1 MSTGSVSGVF
11 RLRSRKK
18 RRRRRPQSGREE
30 AFWKKK
36 RSILR
41 GDRADYRASLVQGN
55 DDFGIPPREED
66 IAREVVVFFFL
77 GKNVLRVGSQRNAFF
92 SITSSW
98 EIDRKVVAQEK
109 KTS

>member
-1 MSTGSVSGVF
+1 MQIIALLWSKETTTSGY
-11 RLRSRKK
+11 LL
-18 RRRRRPQSGREE
+18 E
-30 AFWKKK
+30 KKK
-36 RSILR
+36 TL
-41 GDRADYRASLVQGN
+41 
-55 DDFGIPPREED
+55 
-66 IAREVVVFFFL
+66 REVVVFFFL

>member
-1 MSTGSVSGVF
+1 MQIIALLWSKETTTSGY
-11 RLRSRKK
+11 L
-18 RRRRRPQSGREE
+18 
-30 AFWKKK
+30 
-36 RSILR
+36 
-41 GDRADYRASLVQGN
+41 
-55 DDFGIPPREED
+55 PPREEED
-66 IAREVVVFFFL
+66 FAREVVVFFFL